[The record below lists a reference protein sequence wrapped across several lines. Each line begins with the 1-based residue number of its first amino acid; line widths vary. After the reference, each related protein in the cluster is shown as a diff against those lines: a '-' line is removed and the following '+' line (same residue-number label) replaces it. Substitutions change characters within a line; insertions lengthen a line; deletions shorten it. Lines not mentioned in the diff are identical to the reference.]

1 MSRVYV
7 GNLPQDIRQRD
18 VEDLFF
24 KFGRIVEIDLKI
36 PSRGPALAF
45 VTFESWKDAEDAV
58 KGRDGVEYEGSR
70 LRVEVIRDGS
80 GSRGGGRERGR
91 ADERGREP
99 GRSGGYRGGADSDW
113 AGGSSGMGGGGGY
126 AERGYGDRGYSERGY
141 GDRGYAGSDRG
152 YDRGFPQRSLSAL
165 FLPVHSDTETQRLFC
180 SFSAPVTVDCKPFKG
195 ALGLK
200 GVGSSVRAACT
211 QQVLTCRRRSSD
223 MG

>member
-1 MSRVYV
+1 MAESAGVGGRGMSRVYV

-91 ADERGREP
+91 GDERGRGEP
-99 GRSGGYRGGADSDW
+99 GGRSGGYRDSDW
-113 AGGSSGMGGGGGY
+113 AGGSSGMGGGGGGGY
-126 AERGYGDRGYSERGY
+126 AERGYGERGYSERGY

-165 FLPVHSDTETQRLFC
+165 FLPVHRDTETLQLFC
-180 SFSAPVTVDCKPFKG
+180 SSCN
-195 ALGLK
+195 
-200 GVGSSVRAACT
+200 S
-211 QQVLTCRRRSSD
+211 
-223 MG
+223 